1 MNILSSNKNINP
13 RKYRINDI
21 YFRERDFW
29 LKNYEPDINFNR
41 NQRFPFSL
49 KNYPLK
55 NIANRNHNPK
65 NPDIKTSFNS
75 INAKRHK
82 YFLTDRQL
90 QKRDKSTKNNIY
102 SIYRIN
108 SLNNDNNI
116 KNDLWLKTESNRI
129 SNRKSYN
136 LDINEEGN
144 SKYISININDEKNSE
159 DSNTKSKKS
168 KISFEFPSIYK
179 ALKSQENLFQDRLD
193 RKFNSLK
200 LIRPEIKEQLKTK
213 NRSMVGKNEFLKYLR
228 LNRVNLQNPFY
239 ESIKMKEDL
248 NEISFKIK

>member
-1 MNILSSNKNINP
+1 MGL
-13 RKYRINDI
+13 ND
-21 YFRERDFW
+21 
-29 LKNYEPDINFNR
+29 
-41 NQRFPFSL
+41 
-49 KNYPLK
+49 
-55 NIANRNHNPK
+55 
-65 NPDIKTSFNS
+65 
-75 INAKRHK
+75 
-82 YFLTDRQL
+82 
-90 QKRDKSTKNNIY
+90 
-102 SIYRIN
+102 
-108 SLNNDNNI
+108 
-116 KNDLWLKTESNRI
+116 
-129 SNRKSYN
+129 
-136 LDINEEGN
+136 EGN